1 MVADAAVIPSA
12 VTGVSIVETKADTWS
27 QIKVHVD
34 WTAPDGTKAGDTFT
48 LQLPPELEATSG
60 MRFTLKDEGGQVV
73 ANAVVGGDTVTF
85 TMTDYAQNHLG
96 VHGSAWFWTEFSDIV
111 KPGDDLDLVFTVGS
125 STFTDEIAVG
135 DPGPGNPNY
144 PSKWQAWQ
152 KTTEG
157 TPGSLLWG
165 ITGPVVAE
173 NMVGATYQIVDTP
186 GEGQSIDCSK
196 VSVWSGVV
204 TTGADF
210 NNATWVAKDRWNLT
224 CSPTQASVTV
234 KPTANEIGRSFRL
247 LGQSEVTDDTLTE
260 YRNSGFVRLWG
271 TAELPV
277 SSVIRAGGGGEG
289 TGVTPS
295 PTTTAPGTPNPTTP
309 VPTDNP
315 TTPVPTDNPTT
326 SPGSPAPT
334 DNPTTPVP
342 TVTVTVPGPTTTVTS
357 PGQPAPTIV
366 VPGQPVPTVGV
377 TVGGPTVIVTNNPG
391 TPAPTVNPGQTLN
404 PGTTPTTDAPTV
416 TVTATAPATTT
427 PVSGGTPI
435 SGGTPTVTRTVTA
448 TPTTTLSGST
458 PVKQVVYAPGTRPG
472 TVNQANPT
480 RIDTGVPEQ
489 GIDLRLVGAGGGAAL
504 LSGIGLVAVSR
515 RRPQGDDA

>member
-85 TMTDYAQNHLG
+85 TMTDYAQSHLG

-135 DPGPGNPNY
+135 DPGPVNPNY

-157 TPGSLLWG
+157 TPGSLMWG

-186 GEGQSIDCSK
+186 EEGQSIDCSK

-271 TAELPV
+271 TADLPV

-289 TGVTPS
+289 TGVIPS

-315 TTPVPTDNPTT
+315 TTTRPGSPAPSDNPTTTVPTDNPTT
-326 SPGSPAPT
+326 TAPG
-334 DNPTTPVP
+334 TPVP
-342 TVTVTVPGPTTTVTS
+342 TAPVTVPGPTVTITN
-357 PGQPAPTIV
+357 PA
-366 VPGQPVPTVGV
+366 QPVPTATV
-377 TVGGPTVIVTNNPG
+377 TTTA
-391 TPAPTVNPGQTLN
+391 PAPTLN
-404 PGTTPTTDAPTV
+404 PGTPTV
-416 TVTATAPATTT
+416 SPGQTDRK
-427 PVSGGTPI
+427 S
-435 SGGTPTVTRTVTA
+435 
-448 TPTTTLSGST
+448 
-458 PVKQVVYAPGTRPG
+458 VV
-472 TVNQANPT
+472 
-480 RIDTGVPEQ
+480 
-489 GIDLRLVGAGGGAAL
+489 
-504 LSGIGLVAVSR
+504 
-515 RRPQGDDA
+515 